1 MCFSSP
7 ARILL
12 TRLASGPQTADGN
25 GALVQPILAFADG
38 DPVYTIFN
46 GVYDWND
53 QSWHQFSDTQVAPG
67 NTIVAS
73 LWRSAG
79 DLYTMQISCLE
90 SGWSSTDSYQIVNS
104 QARVQMK
111 APKASML

>member
-1 MCFSSP
+1 
-7 ARILL
+7 
-12 TRLASGPQTADGN
+12 
-25 GALVQPILAFADG
+25 VQPILAFADG

-79 DLYTMQISCLE
+79 DLYTMQISCVE